1 MLRYLTLL
9 QLNILINQRVAEEE
23 GWETARDTLQDQTKE
38 TLDAWKDELNNLLIF
53 VRFAVCPFLLAL
65 SYSEGRRVCSLR
77 S

>member
-38 TLDAWKDELNNLLIF
+38 TVDAWKDELNNLLGF
-53 VRFAVCPFLLAL
+53 VRNF
-65 SYSEGRRVCSLR
+65 
-77 S
+77 